1 MEADERASF
10 RLKPGLGN
18 QSKSIYQRVIK
29 KVYGKE
35 QGLEVIQALH
45 ENPCVAVPIVL
56 ARLKQKDEEWKR
68 AYREW
73 NRVWRESVSLFLFPF
88 PFAVGNRT
96 DAGSEK
102 QDAKNFLKALDNQ
115 AFAIKANDKRF
126 LNTKALVSEI
136 ESLRREQNQRA
147 YGSPDHPKPR
157 GYQLSYPITD
167 RQAVFDATRLI
178 LSFLDR
184 TYIVSFADKPKVDAF
199 LQEFLALVFA
209 IPADE
214 LVREV
219 NVLVSEEDEGA
230 GSVAEGGASSEAGT
244 HAGTPAFE
252 DALEAA
258 LNATANVSNSGA
270 PLGGPRKGKKGGDL
284 RKKALRKTVAQDGAP
299 AGPVRGRKRTAAG
312 PAATTGIGASV
323 SSTPASR
330 AGSPMGGAAGSGT
343 DADSSMAD
351 AQNGATGAEDTPAP
365 EEGGSAAAAESREG
379 TPLDAAGAGGKAD
392 ELEAAMGDG
401 GDLPEVIV
409 PVESK
414 PRARTDRRKAYNLFA
429 NSTLYCML
437 RLFQVRLDLICFP
450 VQSLVLEL
458 TLFSAH
464 PRPPQTGSPT
474 APDSA
479 PSRCDCLG
487 CPARAAA
494 DHADARPFPFARPVV
509 RAGQGSRLARI
520 SRLLLPPCPRSV
532 REDV

>member
-1 MEADERASF
+1 M
-10 RLKPGLGN
+10 LT
-18 QSKSIYQRVIK
+18 
-29 KVYGKE
+29 
-35 QGLEVIQALH
+35 
-45 ENPCVAVPIVL
+45 L
-56 ARLKQKDEEWKR
+56 AR
-68 AYREW
+68 
-73 NRVWRESVSLFLFPF
+73 
-88 PFAVGNRT
+88 T
-96 DAGSEK
+96 K

-136 ESLRREQNQRA
+136 ESLRREQKQRA

-167 RQAVFDATRLI
+167 RQAVFDATRMI

-219 NVLVSEEDEGA
+219 NVLVAEEDET
-230 GSVAEGGASSEAGT
+230 GSVADGGAASEAGT

-284 RKKALRKTVAQDGAP
+284 RKKALRKTVGQDGVP

-312 PAATTGIGASV
+312 PTATTGIGASV

-351 AQNGATGAEDTPAP
+351 AQNGATGAEDTPAL
-365 EEGGSAAAAESREG
+365 EEGSQAVESREG

-392 ELEAAMGDG
+392 EPEAMGDV

-414 PRARTDRRKAYNLFA
+414 PRVRTDRCKAYNLFA

-437 RLFQVRLDLICFP
+437 RLFQVRLDFRPRDSFFFSRP
-450 VQSLVLEL
+450 VADFYAV
-458 TLFSAH
+458 FSAD
-464 PRPPQTGSPT
+464 P
-474 APDSA
+474 APLNRFCNSA
-479 PSRCDCLG
+479 
-487 CPARAAA
+487 
-494 DHADARPFPFARPVV
+494 
-509 RAGQGSRLARI
+509 
-520 SRLLLPPCPRSV
+520 
-532 REDV
+532 

>member
-1 MEADERASF
+1 MLEPIATRIALMEADERASF

-73 NRVWRESVSLFLFPF
+73 NRVWRESVSLPSFSQCVRARLL
-88 PFAVGNRT
+88 RT

-312 PAATTGIGASV
+312 PAATTGIGASAG
-323 SSTPASR
+323 STPASR

-343 DADSSMAD
+343 DADSSMVD

-365 EEGGSAAAAESREG
+365 EEGGSAAAVESREG
-379 TPLDAAGAGGKAD
+379 TPLDAAGAGGKVD
-392 ELEAAMGDG
+392 EPEAMGDG

-437 RLFQVRLDLICFP
+437 RLFQVRLDLNCFP
-450 VQSLVLEL
+450 ANFRADLVFCE
-458 TLFSAH
+458 
-464 PRPPQTGSPT
+464 P
-474 APDSA
+474 A
-479 PSRCDCLG
+479 PSSNRCSNS
-487 CPARAAA
+487 A
-494 DHADARPFPFARPVV
+494 
-509 RAGQGSRLARI
+509 
-520 SRLLLPPCPRSV
+520 
-532 REDV
+532 